1 MKKILKVI
9 DSVNLDKLLDYD
21 FRKYENEYRY
31 DENGRKSLK
40 IQIKKKDRLVRLTSI
55 TAEDSVVLYRLIKD
69 GLIEETQIEDTRHN
83 NAQRAIIERDIYK
96 KALEDVETV
105 LEYYFEGHSGFKK
118 EQPMVK
124 NMLKTIRNAYEE
136 VE

>member
-31 DENGRKSLK
+31 DGNGRKSLK

-83 NAQRAIIERDIYK
+83 NAQKAIIERDIYK

-105 LEYYFEGHSGFKK
+105 LEYYFEGHNDFEK

-124 NMLKTIRNAYEE
+124 NMLKTIRNAYDE

>member
-31 DENGRKSLK
+31 DGNGRKSLK

-83 NAQRAIIERDIYK
+83 NAQKAIIERDIYK

-105 LEYYFEGHSGFKK
+105 FEYYFEGHSDFEK

-124 NMLKTIRNAYEE
+124 NVLKTIRNAFEE
-136 VE
+136 AE

>member
-1 MKKILKVI
+1 MKKILKVV
-9 DSVNLDKLLDYD
+9 DSVNLDKLLEYG
-21 FRKYENEYRY
+21 FKNYENEYRY
-31 DENGRKSLK
+31 GKRSLK
-40 IQIKKKDRLVRLTSI
+40 IQIKKKDRVVRLTSI

-83 NAQRAIIERDIYK
+83 NAQRAMLERDIYK

-105 LEYYFEGHSGFKK
+105 LEYYFEGHSDFNK